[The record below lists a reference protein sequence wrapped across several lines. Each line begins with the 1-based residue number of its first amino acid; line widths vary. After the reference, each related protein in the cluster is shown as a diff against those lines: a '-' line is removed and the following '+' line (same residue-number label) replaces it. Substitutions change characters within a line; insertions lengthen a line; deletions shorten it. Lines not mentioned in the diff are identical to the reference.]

1 MGRVVV
7 LIYRTIQVAIGIEFV
22 GEHVADARCRT
33 TGAAILIEYWREEF
47 QFSIVHVCGSLGT
60 NARCF
65 GRTFDNHQRRVGMEF
80 PSEVWVLLPIDFLC
94 HQKCWHC
101 HCKPAEGHSA

>member
-80 PSEVWVLLPIDFLC
+80 PGEVGVLLPIDFLC
-94 HQKCWHC
+94 RQKRRHGQS
-101 HCKPAEGHSA
+101 KPAEGHSA